1 MSDRFT
7 FVGHEPEYGYMHH
20 RDLDTGLTLV
30 AVHGQS
36 YRIAATEER
45 YPVPPDDGRW
55 VPANSAEGKAAKA
68 RARLAAG
75 AQGGSDETPGDA
87 GSAGDTG
94 TPGTASG
101 TEGGE

>member
-20 RDLDTGLTLV
+20 RDLDSGLTLV

-36 YRIAATEER
+36 YRIAAVEER

-68 RARLAAG
+68 RARVAAG
-75 AQGGSDETPGDA
+75 AQGAADEAAD
-87 GSAGDTG
+87 SGDTG
-94 TPGTASG
+94 DTGVPDGASG